1 MLIGSEL
8 FPIPPIRGGAAELFI
23 EKAASCLTRYRP
35 LIVSPADPDLPRQEC
50 RDKVEY
56 IRVPMSG
63 GRAWLYRR
71 YREYFPIY
79 DRQVAKL
86 IHQRQPV
93 LVHVHNRPLLALS
106 LNQRYAVR
114 VPIIL
119 HLHNLYNS
127 LGKRE
132 RPEPGTMIPVAGLV
146 ACSRFVLNAEK
157 NRLGRGAAACSVIY
171 NGVDVEAFRSRWDQA
186 QQARE
191 VRRQYQ
197 LSDEPTVLYVG
208 KLRESKGVDLIL
220 AAMSRV
226 WQLIPD
232 AVLVLV
238 GGTEFGRGR
247 TQRVTTFYK
256 ELCQQIDRAAGR
268 IVLTGFIPP
277 VQMPQAYLLGDL
289 FVGPSQIAEGL
300 GMVFLEASA
309 SGLPIIATRMGGIPE
324 VVKDGLNGVLLEE
337 KDNPD
342 ELAQKMVMLL
352 EDRQRSRK
360 MGEQGRLW
368 VRQNFAW
375 PKIAQDLEM
384 FYDQIIE
391 NSRLPELH

>member
-35 LIVSPADPDLPRQEC
+35 LIVSPADPDLPRQER
-50 RDKVEY
+50 RDNVEY

-63 GRAWLYRR
+63 WRAWLYRR
-71 YREYFPIY
+71 YREYFPLY

-86 IHQRQPV
+86 IHHRQPV

-106 LNQRYAVR
+106 LKQRYAVKAP
-114 VPIIL
+114 VIL

-132 RPEPGTMIPVAGLV
+132 RPEPGTMIPVEGLV
-146 ACSRFVLNAEK
+146 ACSQFVLNAEK
-157 NRLGRGAAACSVIY
+157 NRLGLGAAAYSVIY
-171 NGVDVEAFRSRWDQA
+171 NGVDVKAFRSRWDQTRQA
-186 QQARE
+186 QE
-191 VRRQYQ
+191 VRHQYQ

-220 AAMSRV
+220 GAMSRV
-226 WQLIPD
+226 WRIIPD

-247 TQRVTTFYK
+247 TQRVTAFYK

-277 VQMPQAYLLGDL
+277 SQMPQAYLLGDL

-352 EDRQRSRK
+352 EDRERSRK
-360 MGEQGRLW
+360 IGEQGRLW
-368 VRQNFAW
+368 VQQNFAW
-375 PKIAQDLEM
+375 QKIAQDLEM
-384 FYDQIIE
+384 FYDRIIA
-391 NSRLPELH
+391 NSRGQELH